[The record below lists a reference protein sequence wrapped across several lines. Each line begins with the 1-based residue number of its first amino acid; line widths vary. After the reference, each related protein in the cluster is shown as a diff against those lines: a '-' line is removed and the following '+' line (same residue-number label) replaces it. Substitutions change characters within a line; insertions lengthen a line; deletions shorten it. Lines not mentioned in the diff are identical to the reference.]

1 MALALQVPSPHMKMC
16 LGELLMMT
24 LALIL
29 PMALL
34 MLAALLLTASLVQ
47 EMALLLALAFL
58 VILPLCQSPSLQDPG
73 RCL

>member
-1 MALALQVPSPHMKMC
+1 MALAPLVPSPHMKMC
-16 LGELLMMT
+16 LGESLMMT

-34 MLAALLLTASLVQ
+34 MLAALLLKASLVQ
-47 EMALLLALAFL
+47 EMALLLELVFL
-58 VILPLCQSPSLQDPG
+58 VILPLCQSPSPPDPG